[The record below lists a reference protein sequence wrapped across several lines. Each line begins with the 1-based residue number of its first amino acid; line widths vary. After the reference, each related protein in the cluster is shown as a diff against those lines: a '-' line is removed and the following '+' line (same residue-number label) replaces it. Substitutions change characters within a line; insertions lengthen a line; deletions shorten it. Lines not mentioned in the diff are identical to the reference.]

1 MPRSCFYILF
11 STNRIQDPFERWLIL
26 GQVRYK
32 MSLSVLF
39 QKVLKNEDIS
49 KGREGSL
56 TIHLWDNMNV
66 KINSDGN
73 ESQPPE

>member
-1 MPRSCFYILF
+1 
-11 STNRIQDPFERWLIL
+11 
-26 GQVRYK
+26 